1 MTTREKLEL
10 MAVIKGA
17 NDARVQEFLNVKFQD
32 WKISYAFV
40 TPDGEAHEDDFYW
53 LKARN
58 IGEALE
64 VANEILGKIGSESR
78 WIKWMIWDIG
88 IACTENDDPAE
99 LF

>member
-1 MTTREKLEL
+1 MTINEKLKL
-10 MAVIKGA
+10 MNEMKVA
-17 NDARVQEFLNVKFQD
+17 NDARVQKFLNTKFQE
-32 WKISYAFV
+32 WKVDFAFI
-40 TPDGEAHEDDFYW
+40 TPDGTAHEDNFYW

-78 WIKWMIWDIG
+78 WVKWMIWDVG
-88 IACTENDDPAE
+88 IAYGEDDPSG